1 MNLNE
6 ETLEPHGGVSK
17 NNLEEIFHI
26 DEEYTNEEDFE
37 IETRFKMS
45 PYYDHTNINEYCN
58 KNNDTL
64 NIMSF
69 NSESIF
75 SKVEEIRILATTLQ
89 TQHNFTLHII
99 SIQEAWLTEG
109 RPLDEIEIDNY
120 EMIYEY
126 NKIGGPKGGIVLYV
140 HDSLKGSKND
150 FFKNSPSKAWEGLTA
165 TVTGPHLKKPL
176 KIHTVY
182 RPP

>member
-150 FFKNSPSKAWEGLTA
+150 FFKNSPSKAWEGLT
-165 TVTGPHLKKPL
+165 VTLSAQRQRIP
-176 KIHTVY
+176 
-182 RPP
+182 